1 MIKRGYGA
9 ASRGLWRRLS
19 LVLRSCRPL
28 ESSNGWHNKCS
39 HAPKHIWAQFKGNI
53 RDTGCNIMIK
63 RVFTIFI
70 LTLLLL
76 FSSPVYSLDT
86 SSKTLEKYTKK
97 ISNKFTRTY
106 CNTTKFGI
114 SYDGALAFAIGETNK
129 EFKNNKLNKL
139 IDYSLLKNSI
149 VNDLENNCQVYDF
162 AITSLENLK
171 FN

>member
-1 MIKRGYGA
+1 MIKR
-9 ASRGLWRRLS
+9 
-19 LVLRSCRPL
+19 
-28 ESSNGWHNKCS
+28 
-39 HAPKHIWAQFKGNI
+39 I
-53 RDTGCNIMIK
+53 
-63 RVFTIFI
+63 FTIFI
-70 LTLLLL
+70 LTLHIF

-86 SSKTLEKYTKK
+86 SSKTIEKYTKK
-97 ISNKFTRTY
+97 ITNKFIRTY

-114 SYDGALAFAIGETNK
+114 SYEGSLEFALGETNK

-162 AITSLENLK
+162 SRSNLENLK

>member
-1 MIKRGYGA
+1 
-9 ASRGLWRRLS
+9 
-19 LVLRSCRPL
+19 
-28 ESSNGWHNKCS
+28 
-39 HAPKHIWAQFKGNI
+39 
-53 RDTGCNIMIK
+53 MIK
-63 RVFTIFI
+63 RVFMIFI
-70 LTLLLL
+70 LTLLFL

-97 ISNKFTRTY
+97 ISSKFTRTY

-114 SYDGALAFAIGETNK
+114 SNEGALAFAIGETNK

-162 AITSLENLK
+162 ATSSLENLE

>member
-1 MIKRGYGA
+1 
-9 ASRGLWRRLS
+9 
-19 LVLRSCRPL
+19 
-28 ESSNGWHNKCS
+28 
-39 HAPKHIWAQFKGNI
+39 
-53 RDTGCNIMIK
+53 MIK
-63 RVFTIFI
+63 RVCTIFT
-70 LTLLLL
+70 LTLFFL
-76 FSSPVYSLDT
+76 FSGPVYSLDT

-129 EFKNNKLNKL
+129 EFKNNKLNKF

-162 AITSLENLK
+162 DISKLENLK

>member
-1 MIKRGYGA
+1 MIR
-9 ASRGLWRRLS
+9 
-19 LVLRSCRPL
+19 
-28 ESSNGWHNKCS
+28 
-39 HAPKHIWAQFKGNI
+39 
-53 RDTGCNIMIK
+53 
-63 RVFTIFI
+63 RVFAIFT
-70 LTLLLL
+70 LTLLFL
-76 FSSPVYSLDT
+76 FNNPVYSLDT

-114 SYDGALAFAIGETNK
+114 SYEGALAFAIGETNK
-129 EFKNNKLNKL
+129 EFKNSKLNKL

-162 AITSLENLK
+162 AITKLENLK

>member
-1 MIKRGYGA
+1 
-9 ASRGLWRRLS
+9 
-19 LVLRSCRPL
+19 
-28 ESSNGWHNKCS
+28 
-39 HAPKHIWAQFKGNI
+39 
-53 RDTGCNIMIK
+53 MIK
-63 RVFTIFI
+63 RVLTIFT

-76 FSSPVYSLDT
+76 FSSPVYSLDN
-86 SSKTLEKYTKK
+86 SSITLEKYTKK

-114 SYDGALAFAIGETNK
+114 SYEGALAFAIGETNK

-162 AITSLENLK
+162 DISNLEDLK

>member
-1 MIKRGYGA
+1 M
-9 ASRGLWRRLS
+9 
-19 LVLRSCRPL
+19 V
-28 ESSNGWHNKCS
+28 
-39 HAPKHIWAQFKGNI
+39 
-53 RDTGCNIMIK
+53 K
-63 RVFTIFI
+63 RVFVIYT
-70 LTLLLL
+70 LTLLFL
-76 FSSPVYSLDT
+76 FSTPVYSLDT
-86 SSKTLEKYTKK
+86 SSKTIEKYTKK

-114 SYDGALAFAIGETNK
+114 SYEGALAFAIGETNK

-162 AITSLENLK
+162 EISNLENLK

>member
-1 MIKRGYGA
+1 MIKRLFA
-9 ASRGLWRRLS
+9 
-19 LVLRSCRPL
+19 
-28 ESSNGWHNKCS
+28 
-39 HAPKHIWAQFKGNI
+39 I
-53 RDTGCNIMIK
+53 
-63 RVFTIFI
+63 FT
-70 LTLLLL
+70 LTLLFL

-97 ISNKFTRTY
+97 ISSKFTRTY

-114 SYDGALAFAIGETNK
+114 SYEGALAFAIGETNK

-162 AITSLENLK
+162 EISNLENLK
-171 FN
+171 LN

>member
-1 MIKRGYGA
+1 
-9 ASRGLWRRLS
+9 
-19 LVLRSCRPL
+19 
-28 ESSNGWHNKCS
+28 
-39 HAPKHIWAQFKGNI
+39 
-53 RDTGCNIMIK
+53 MIK
-63 RVFTIFI
+63 RVLAIFT
-70 LTLLLL
+70 LTLLFL
-76 FSSPVYSLDT
+76 FSSPVYSLET

-114 SYDGALAFAIGETNK
+114 SYEGALAFAIGETNK

-139 IDYSLLKNSI
+139 IDYSFLKNSI

-162 AITSLENLK
+162 DIGSLENLK

>member
-1 MIKRGYGA
+1 
-9 ASRGLWRRLS
+9 
-19 LVLRSCRPL
+19 
-28 ESSNGWHNKCS
+28 
-39 HAPKHIWAQFKGNI
+39 
-53 RDTGCNIMIK
+53 MIK
-63 RVFTIFI
+63 RVFAIFT
-70 LTLLLL
+70 LTLLFL

-129 EFKNNKLNKL
+129 EFKNNKLNKF

-162 AITSLENLK
+162 DISNLEKLK

>member
-1 MIKRGYGA
+1 MIKR
-9 ASRGLWRRLS
+9 LFS
-19 LVLRSCRPL
+19 L
-28 ESSNGWHNKCS
+28 
-39 HAPKHIWAQFKGNI
+39 
-53 RDTGCNIMIK
+53 
-63 RVFTIFI
+63 FT

-76 FSSPVYSLDT
+76 ITSPVYSLDT
-86 SSKTLEKYTKK
+86 STKTIENYTKK

-114 SYDGALAFAIGETNK
+114 SYEGALAFAIGETNK
-129 EFKNNKLNKL
+129 EFKDNKLNKL

-162 AITSLENLK
+162 ESSSLENLN

>member
-1 MIKRGYGA
+1 M
-9 ASRGLWRRLS
+9 
-19 LVLRSCRPL
+19 
-28 ESSNGWHNKCS
+28 N
-39 HAPKHIWAQFKGNI
+39 
-53 RDTGCNIMIK
+53 K
-63 RVFTIFI
+63 RVFAVFT
-70 LTLLLL
+70 LTLLFL

-97 ISNKFTRTY
+97 ISSKFTRTY
-106 CNTTKFGI
+106 CNTSNFGI
-114 SYDGALAFAIGETNK
+114 SYEGALAFAIGETNK

-162 AITSLENLK
+162 DISNLENLK